1 MDKLLKKKKSNML
14 QDSSSIEETHD
25 TDHLFFKTKSYKLKN
40 SFHGFRITK
49 KKKSEYHLK
58 N

>member
-1 MDKLLKKKKSNML
+1 MDKLLKKKKSNMS

-49 KKKSEYHLK
+49 EKKIRVSS
-58 N
+58 